1 MNLILIRHGMTD
13 WNSQKRV
20 QGRIDQPLST
30 EGRRQLDELAIPHA
44 LSDYHWYC
52 SPLVRAVD
60 TARHL
65 NIENFRIESRLIEMN
80 WGEWEGQVLKPL
92 RKQLGDV
99 MRDNESRGLDFCPPA
114 GESPRQ
120 VQRRLQLWLDEI
132 SALGTDCA
140 VIAHKGIIRCIY
152 SMACGWDMVGETPV
166 DFAWDV
172 AHCFEL
178 AANGSLG
185 NSYQTMSLS
194 AD

>member
-1 MNLILIRHGMTD
+1 MKLILIRHGMTA

-20 QGRIDQPLST
+20 QGHIDQPLSA
-30 EGRRQLDELAIPHA
+30 EGCRQLDKLAIPDA
-44 LSDYHWYC
+44 LVDYHWYC
-52 SPLVRAVD
+52 SPLKRAVD

-65 NIENFRIESRLIEMN
+65 KIENFRIESRLIEMN

-99 MRDNESRGLDFCPPA
+99 MRDNEIRGLDFCPPS

-120 VQRRLQLWLDEI
+120 VQQRLQQWLDET
-132 SALGTDCA
+132 ANMDVNCA

-172 AHCFEL
+172 AHCFEFS
-178 AANGSLG
+178 ANGRLSS
-185 NSYQTMSLS
+185 SYQTLSLKPE
-194 AD
+194 